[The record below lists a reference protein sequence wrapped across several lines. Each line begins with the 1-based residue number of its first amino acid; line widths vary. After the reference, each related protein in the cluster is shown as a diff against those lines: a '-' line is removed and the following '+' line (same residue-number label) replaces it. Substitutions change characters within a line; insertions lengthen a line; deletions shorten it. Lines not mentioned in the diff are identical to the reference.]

1 MKQVV
6 IENPII
12 NSPFE
17 EPKRHFL
24 FSEEGITNEI
34 LEARRVSSYF
44 VPIAKPKKK
53 GKQKQLSFET
63 EFGKYGDAKRTDR
76 CSIPPDCGKEEKLE
90 TLLE

>member
-6 IENPII
+6 MENPVN

-53 GKQKQLSFET
+53 DKRKQLSFEN
-63 EFGKYGDAKRTDR
+63 ESGK
-76 CSIPPDCGKEEKLE
+76 
-90 TLLE
+90 

>member
-6 IENPII
+6 MENPVN

-44 VPIAKPKKK
+44 VPIPKPKKK
-53 GKQKQLSFET
+53 DKRKQLSFEN
-63 EFGKYGDAKRTDR
+63 ESGK
-76 CSIPPDCGKEEKLE
+76 
-90 TLLE
+90 

>member
-17 EPKRHFL
+17 EPKRHFR

-34 LEARRVSSYF
+34 VESRRISAYF
-44 VPIAKPKKK
+44 IPIAKPKKK
-53 GKQKQLSFET
+53 GKQVQLSFET
-63 EFGKYGDAKRTDR
+63 EWTEDRVQENKFIIRFARKSQYGGKADTRG
-76 CSIPPDCGKEEKLE
+76 
-90 TLLE
+90 